1 VAKVTHREANP
12 IPYSL
17 EAGMRMLRLV
27 AGILIVAAPIVA
39 CEEADR
45 APAAEDETTLPAPPA
60 PAAPAA
66 APDTTAEGLWAHL
79 EGEAY
84 RDNWRLWPGTEQ
96 LYEGTEPHGMLLT
109 TYAND
114 VAYRALLDGQ
124 VADLPDGSIIVKE
137 NYMPDGTYDAATVMY
152 RVRGYNPDHQDWL
165 FAKYEADGAVDAFGR
180 APMCQACH
188 EQAETGYVF
197 TEVRR

>member
-1 VAKVTHREANP
+1 
-12 IPYSL
+12 
-17 EAGMRMLRLV
+17 MRMLTLATGV
-27 AGILIVAAPIVA
+27 LIVAVPMAACGDEDRPPTPEDEMTVPVREAPIA
-39 CEEADR
+39 R
-45 APAAEDETTLPAPPA
+45 TTT
-60 PAAPAA
+60 
-66 APDTTAEGLWAHL
+66 PDTTPEGLWAHL
-79 EGEAY
+79 DGEAY
-84 RDNWRLWPGTEQ
+84 RDNWRLWPGTEP

-114 VAYRALLDGQ
+114 VAQQALLDGR

-165 FAKYEADGAVDAFGR
+165 FAKYDLAGMVDDFGR

-197 TEVRR
+197 TEVRP